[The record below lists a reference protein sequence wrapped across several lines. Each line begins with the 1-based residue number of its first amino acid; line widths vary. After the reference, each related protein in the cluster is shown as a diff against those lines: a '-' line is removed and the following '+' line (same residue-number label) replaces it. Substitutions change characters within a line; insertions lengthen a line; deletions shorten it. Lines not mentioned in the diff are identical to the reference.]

1 MSYQRERSATL
12 NTPPDWDVAKVWING
27 LRARSRKTASAYG
40 GAVNG
45 FLQFVGKPLA
55 DVSSEDALEYVSHLN
70 KAGHSGAS
78 IAQHIS
84 AVRSFLR
91 HCQGLGIVAQTPL
104 DALKGPRVAT
114 NGVNRYVAQDEVE
127 KLLAAA
133 REVWRRHPPGRLGR
147 ISIVLGIL
155 MTIVGGLAI
164 GDNTALGLL
173 VVIVSIPLWMAAI
186 RVVFYIGQWM
196 LTEPEKQAIRAE

>member
-1 MSYQRERSATL
+1 LAYQRERSAII
-12 NTPPDWDVAKVWING
+12 NTPPDWDVAKVWISG

-40 GAVNG
+40 DAVNG

-104 DALKGPRVAT
+104 DALKGPRVPT

-147 ISIVLGIL
+147 TSIVLGFL
-155 MTIVGGLAI
+155 LPIVGGLAI
-164 GDNTALGLL
+164 GDNTALGVL
-173 VVIVSIPLWMAAI
+173 VVIASIPPWIAAI
-186 RVVFYIGQWM
+186 RAVFYIGQWM
-196 LTEPEKQAIRAE
+196 LTEPEKQASRAE